1 MTCKVT
7 RKGRKVKATCK
18 VRQVSAATTKL
29 RWRLMRGRRTVQRGV
44 ARVRAGG
51 ATVHI
56 PSLDRLPRGRYT
68 LRIAGGAATARIDV
82 A

>member
-1 MTCKVT
+1 
-7 RKGRKVKATCK
+7 
-18 VRQVSAATTKL
+18 
-29 RWRLMRGRRTVQRGV
+29 MRGRHTVQRGV

-82 A
+82 G